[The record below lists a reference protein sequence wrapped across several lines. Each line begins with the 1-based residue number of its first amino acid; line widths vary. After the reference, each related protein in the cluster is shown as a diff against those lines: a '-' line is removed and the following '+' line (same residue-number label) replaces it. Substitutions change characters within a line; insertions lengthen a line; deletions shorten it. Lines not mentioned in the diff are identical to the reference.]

1 MIGTDHDCFWIFCYV
16 MLLFFEILQLWGIF
30 QILMLPPQDLI
41 RISKTPV
48 TKGGCDLWTFCMS
61 GKLRDPPSSQKW
73 SMILQYMRCDTCVL
87 QAARKNIHC
96 KVYNM
101 HRSIVFIPTTCI
113 TVSITSYCPC
123 LLVCLATS
131 FLERRAIRLERLI
144 LSKLFFQNNAWKH
157 LEQQIILL
165 KYGTWWNKYKV
176 TGWILRYF
184 FIFRHAKEIG
194 SLKET
199 VISLRGTVDSFQKQE
214 ETTAKFV
221 CFVEL
226 ILYDS
231 MPFLNKFD
239 VFFF

>member
-61 GKLRDPPSSQKW
+61 GKLRDPLSSQKW

-87 QAARKNIHC
+87 QAARRNIHC

-131 FLERRAIRLERLI
+131 FLERRAIRLEGLI

-157 LEQQIILL
+157 LEQQII
-165 KYGTWWNKYKV
+165 N
-176 TGWILRYF
+176 F
-184 FIFRHAKEIG
+184 AKIWYLME
-194 SLKET
+194 
-199 VISLRGTVDSFQKQE
+199 
-214 ETTAKFV
+214 
-221 CFVEL
+221 
-226 ILYDS
+226 
-231 MPFLNKFD
+231 
-239 VFFF
+239 